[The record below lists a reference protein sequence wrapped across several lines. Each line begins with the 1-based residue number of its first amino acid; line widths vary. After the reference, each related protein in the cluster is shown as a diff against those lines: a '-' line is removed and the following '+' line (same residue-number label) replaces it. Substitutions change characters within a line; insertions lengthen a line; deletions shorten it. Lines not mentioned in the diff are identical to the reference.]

1 MGSKGNGITFISAQ
15 TSIEGD
21 IQLESTALI
30 AGKLQGKID
39 SAGQIKIELGGE
51 ISGELRCDE
60 LRVCGV
66 FRGRAC
72 CNKLIIV
79 SSGVVEGE
87 VASHQM
93 EIYEG
98 GQFVGQ
104 RIKGPELDA
113 LPEMLQALAPTIQR
127 SDAHLYASES
137 RGDNRAIRPWHYAA
151 AAVVIALG
159 FSFGPVSFETATLRQ
174 WLPER
179 GNSAATTDVS
189 PASQGLETANGALV
203 LLEPMLTEPIT
214 APDTADAENTA
225 ASSTTDTDPLA
236 MSQDAAMEDLQQME
250 QGHVQLSQQNGV
262 ASSAN
267 EVTEELSN
275 KL

>member
-1 MGSKGNGITFISAQ
+1 MASKGNGITFISAQ

-30 AGKLQGKID
+30 AGKLQGNIG

-51 ISGELRCDE
+51 ISGEVSCDE

-66 FRGRAC
+66 FSGRVC
-72 CNKLIIV
+72 CNKLIIT
-79 SSGVVEGE
+79 SSGVVDGE

-98 GQFVGQ
+98 GQFIGQ

-113 LPEMLQALAPTIQR
+113 LPDMLKAIAPAPQR

-137 RGDNRAIRPWHYAA
+137 GSLRGDNRAIRPWLYVAA
-151 AAVVIALG
+151 ATVVIALG
-159 FSFGPVSFETATLRQ
+159 FSFGPEPLRE
-174 WLPER
+174 WLPVSDSTLNTE
-179 GNSAATTDVS
+179 VS
-189 PASQGLETANGALV
+189 PVAQGLDAAKAANPL
-203 LLEPMLTEPIT
+203 LTEQTT
-214 APDTADAENTA
+214 APDTAHADNTA
-225 ASSTTDTDPLA
+225 ALSAEPDPLA
-236 MSQDAAMEDLQQME
+236 LSQDSAMEDLQQME
-250 QGHVQLSQQNGV
+250 QGHAQMAQGDNG
-262 ASSAN
+262 AAPTSENAG
-267 EVTEELSN
+267 N

>member
-1 MGSKGNGITFISAQ
+1 MASKGNGITFISAQ

-30 AGKLQGKID
+30 AGKLQGKIG

-51 ISGELRCDE
+51 ISGEVSCDE

-66 FRGRAC
+66 FSGRVC
-72 CNKLIIV
+72 CNKLIIT
-79 SSGVVEGE
+79 SSGVVDGE

-98 GQFVGQ
+98 GQFIGQ

-113 LPEMLQALAPTIQR
+113 LPDMLKAIAPAAQR

-137 RGDNRAIRPWHYAA
+137 GSLRGDNRAIRPWLYVAA
-151 AAVVIALG
+151 ATVVIALG
-159 FSFGPVSFETATLRQ
+159 FSFGPEQLRE
-174 WLPER
+174 WLPNVSDSPLNTE
-179 GNSAATTDVS
+179 VS
-189 PASQGLETANGALV
+189 PVAQGLDAAKGANPL
-203 LLEPMLTEPIT
+203 LTEQTT
-214 APDTADAENTA
+214 APDTANADNTA
-225 ASSTTDTDPLA
+225 AVSADPDPLA
-236 MSQDAAMEDLQQME
+236 LSQDSAMEDLQQME
-250 QGHVQLSQQNGV
+250 QGHAQMAQGDNGT
-262 ASSAN
+262 APTSENAG
-267 EVTEELSN
+267 N